1 VLIKPIFKNELELLL
16 EVAEAFGWLLAGFL
30 GFGFDCVVEEG
41 MVLIF
46 CCIGS
51 LGRYKPQ
58 QSVDIIKTDC
68 CTFTGAGSGFGASHI
83 HKGIPHLHS
92 IMGAALWTVEFFIG
106 DEASSLPKLS
116 PEKESA
122 APEMLPADPALPAPP
137 WLEDF
142 LLKQL

>member
-1 VLIKPIFKNELELLL
+1 LATTINITQKSVEVIDMTKILIIPLKNSKNQEVRSPTNLELLL

-92 IMGAALWTVEFFIG
+92 IMGAAL
-106 DEASSLPKLS
+106 
-116 PEKESA
+116 
-122 APEMLPADPALPAPP
+122 
-137 WLEDF
+137 
-142 LLKQL
+142 

>member
-1 VLIKPIFKNELELLL
+1 LATTINITQKSVEVIDMTKILIIPLKNSKNQEVRSPTNLELLL

-83 HKGIPHLHS
+83 HKGIP
-92 IMGAALWTVEFFIG
+92 ICT
-106 DEASSLPKLS
+106 
-116 PEKESA
+116 
-122 APEMLPADPALPAPP
+122 
-137 WLEDF
+137 
-142 LLKQL
+142 Q